1 LRFPSSLASKI
12 FAITITLLALM
23 TAVTAVTAIMS
34 ARVGTLLAVVGE
46 VYVPVYGMLARV
58 HIRSLEQSFLLR
70 RAVLANSA
78 GGSGAQTV
86 RDLIAQADAAGAQAD
101 TELANA
107 RALILKQA
115 AAQSSFDDQ
124 LLLGRLDAKSEA
136 LEQQREIYTAQK
148 AKLAA
153 RLGGANPG
161 DIEPLLTRLDE
172 IRDSIN
178 ADLETTRRD
187 TLALAT
193 NAVTVTRST
202 QQQVIDL
209 SFLALALAILL
220 GLLLSRRLALGLIHS
235 MRSLVSATQ
244 AVEQG
249 KYDTE
254 LPVTGDDEIG
264 RLSKSFNVMVRE
276 LRLKEQIRETF
287 GKYIDPQLARGL
299 IDRPELTGSA
309 GDRRVMTVYF
319 CDLKGFSALS
329 EEITPASL
337 VKVLNR
343 YFTVMSEEIRSRHG
357 VVDKYIG
364 DAVMAFWGP
373 PFTAPDQQGRLAC
386 EAGLAQVKRFG
397 AFKAEMPEILGYKR
411 FMPQLDVRIGIAT
424 GEVLVGNIGSEV
436 TMNYTVMG
444 DTVNIASRLE
454 GANKIYGTHILI
466 DHSTAQRVEDSMV
479 VREIDRVLFVGKTEP
494 ETIYG
499 VMTARGQE
507 TPEMMALL
515 AAYAEGLE
523 AIRSRNWPAAR
534 RSFEA
539 AIAVDASDGP
549 SITMLERLKKERS
562 EQDTPSWGEYW
573 VLREK

>member
-1 LRFPSSLASKI
+1 
-12 FAITITLLALM
+12 
-23 TAVTAVTAIMS
+23 
-34 ARVGTLLAVVGE
+34 
-46 VYVPVYGMLARV
+46 
-58 HIRSLEQSFLLR
+58 
-70 RAVLANSA
+70 
-78 GGSGAQTV
+78 
-86 RDLIAQADAAGAQAD
+86 
-101 TELANA
+101 
-107 RALILKQA
+107 
-115 AAQSSFDDQ
+115 
-124 LLLGRLDAKSEA
+124 
-136 LEQQREIYTAQK
+136 
-148 AKLAA
+148 
-153 RLGGANPG
+153 
-161 DIEPLLTRLDE
+161 
-172 IRDSIN
+172 
-178 ADLETTRRD
+178 
-187 TLALAT
+187 
-193 NAVTVTRST
+193 
-202 QQQVIDL
+202 
-209 SFLALALAILL
+209 
-220 GLLLSRRLALGLIHS
+220 
-235 MRSLVSATQ
+235 
-244 AVEQG
+244 
-249 KYDTE
+249 
-254 LPVTGDDEIG
+254 
-264 RLSKSFNVMVRE
+264 MVRE

-466 DHSTAQRVEDSMV
+466 DHATAQRVEDSMV

-549 SITMLERLKKERS
+549 SITMLERLKKEPS